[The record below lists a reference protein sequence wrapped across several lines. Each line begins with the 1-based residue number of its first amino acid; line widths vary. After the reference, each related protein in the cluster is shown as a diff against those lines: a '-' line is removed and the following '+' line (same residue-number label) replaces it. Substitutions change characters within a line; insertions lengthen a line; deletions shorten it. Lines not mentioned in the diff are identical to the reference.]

1 MAAARKIA
9 RPRFPEKNYFARLWG
24 AGAPQ
29 PSQAHTPM
37 WLSQRGP
44 FSLSSVNP
52 ILPYAL
58 IENSWPTVLKFVTVH
73 EFYHFLKL
81 VKIRFCTSLL
91 RKFQVCIFCLNF
103 GLHILC
109 TNRPV
114 LALLALQ
121 CCFSSIINC
130 ICTFAYKISILSVI
144 FRDSEFYFSE
154 FISIFKIRKNSWI
167 LRIFKI
173 HKIRILNLRPC
184 GSSYDQHGR
193 TGVPVNS
200 AQTSI
205 ETSLENTWSTLIASG
220 NSPVERKHRRRSA
233 AATAS
238 AQNHREPLL
247 TSALDVSLSFSQ
259 THSSYISCRLSLLP
273 LLSRTL
279 PSTEVTQLTLYKF
292 VCYY

>member
-1 MAAARKIA
+1 MLFFFLAAARKIA
-9 RPRFPEKNYFARLWG
+9 RPRLPEKNYFARLWG
-24 AGAPQ
+24 GGWSPPAL
-29 PSQAHTPM
+29 PSSYAYVTESTWSVQFVVCEPDFTVRTDWEFVAY
-37 WLSQRGP
+37 R
-44 FSLSSVNP
+44 FKIRNSSR
-52 ILPYAL
+52 ILPL
-58 IENSWPTVLKFVTVH
+58 
-73 EFYHFLKL
+73 LKL
-81 VKIRFCTSLL
+81 VQIRFCTSLL

-144 FRDSEFYFSE
+144 FRDSEFNFSE
-154 FISIFKIRKNSWI
+154 FISIFKIRKKSWI

-205 ETSLENTWSTLIASG
+205 ETSLENT
-220 NSPVERKHRRRSA
+220 NSKW
-233 AATAS
+233 
-238 AQNHREPLL
+238 
-247 TSALDVSLSFSQ
+247 
-259 THSSYISCRLSLLP
+259 
-273 LLSRTL
+273 
-279 PSTEVTQLTLYKF
+279 
-292 VCYY
+292 